1 MRETTRR
8 QLPLVP
14 PLREHY
20 HVAELEQMSR
30 ILDANPEI
38 AEAAYAELVIA
49 VRADRGAAAELSADQ
64 VVRSAI
70 LYHQNRWSYVE
81 LAFELEY
88 NAAYRAF
95 CRLGLD
101 QSTSKSALQRDIK
114 KIGPQTWEA
123 INRSVIHHARDLGIE
138 DGKTVRTDCTVTE
151 TTIHH
156 PNDGSLLW
164 DCVRVLTDKLDY
176 ASEIVNVFYR
186 DHRKRAK
193 RRLFAINNAKRM
205 KQRMKPYLD
214 LLKVTKKTLGYARRT
229 VGALKRSKHLFAP
242 KHLST
247 LQELIELT
255 MRVIDQTERRILAG
269 ESVPANEKVVS
280 IFEPHT
286 DLICKGGRETIYGH
300 KICLTAGVANL
311 ITDCVILEGN
321 PADTSLAVQMMK
333 RHVEIFGSPPEQAA
347 LDGGF
352 ASKDNL
358 DDLKDLGIEDVAF
371 SKRRELAV
379 LDMVRSSW
387 VYKRLRNF
395 RAGIEGIISFLK
407 RGLGLDRCRWKGLRS
422 FEAYTWSAIV
432 AANLLVLA
440 RHTLE

>member
-1 MRETTRR
+1 MRKTVHC

-14 PLREHY
+14 ALREHS

-30 ILDANPEI
+30 ILDANPEV
-38 AEAAYAELVIA
+38 AEAAYAELVIG
-49 VRADRGAAAELSADQ
+49 VRADRGAAAGLTADQ
-64 VVRSAI
+64 VVRSVI
-70 LYHQNRWSYVE
+70 LYHQNCWSYAE
-81 LAFELEY
+81 LAFELKY

-95 CRLGLD
+95 CRLGID
-101 QSTSKSALQRDIK
+101 QSPSKSALQRDIK

-123 INRSVIHHARDLGIE
+123 INRSLIRDAIDRGIE

-176 ASEIVNVFYR
+176 ASEVVNVFYR

-193 RRLFAINNAKRM
+193 RRLFAINNAKCM
-205 KQRMKPYLD
+205 KRRMKPYLD

-229 VGALKRSKHLFAP
+229 VGALKRSKHPFAP
-242 KHLST
+242 DHLST

-255 MRVIDQTERRILAG
+255 LPVIDQTERRILRG
-269 ESVPANEKVVS
+269 ETVPAGEKVVS

-286 DLICKGGRETIYGH
+286 DLIRKGGRETIYGH

-321 PADTSLAVQMMK
+321 PADTSLAVQMME

-347 LDGGF
+347 FDGGF
-352 ASKDNL
+352 ASKENL
-358 DDLKDLGIEDVAF
+358 DALKDMGIEDVAF

-407 RGLGLDRCRWKGLRS
+407 RGFGLDRCRWKGLRS

-432 AANLLVLA
+432 AANLLVLS
-440 RHTLE
+440 RHMLE

>member
-1 MRETTRR
+1 MRLALRH

-14 PLREHY
+14 TLREHS

-30 ILDANPEI
+30 ILDANPDI
-38 AEAAYAELVIA
+38 AEAAHADLVIG
-49 VRADRGAAAELSADQ
+49 VRADKGAHAGLSADQ
-64 VVRSAI
+64 VVRAAI
-70 LYHQNRWSYVE
+70 LYHQNRWSYAE
-81 LAFELEY
+81 LAFELAY
-88 NAAYRAF
+88 HAAYRGF

-101 QSTSKSALQRDIK
+101 QYPSKSTLQRDIK
-114 KIGPQTWEA
+114 KIGPQTWEQV
-123 INRSVIHHARDLGIE
+123 NRSLIRYARNMGIE

-164 DCVRVLTDKLDY
+164 DCVRVLTQEMSR
-176 ASEIVNVFYR
+176 ASDVVNVSYR

-193 RRLFAINNAKRM
+193 RRLFTINNAKRM
-205 KQRMKPYLD
+205 KQRMAPYLD

-229 VGALKRSKHLFAP
+229 VGALKQSKHALAQD
-242 KHLST
+242 HLAA

-255 MRVIDQTERRILAG
+255 TRVIDQTERRILQG
-269 ESVPANEKVVS
+269 ESVPATEKIVS

-286 DLICKGGRETIYGH
+286 DLIRKGGRETIYGH

-311 ITDCVILEGN
+311 ITDCLVLDGN
-321 PADTSLAVQMMK
+321 PPDTSLAVKMME
-333 RHVEIFGSPPEQAA
+333 RHAQLFDHPPEQAA
-347 LDGGF
+347 FDGGF
-352 ASKDNL
+352 ASRDNL
-358 DDLKDLGIEDVAF
+358 AGLKELGIQDVAF
-371 SKRRELAV
+371 SKRRDLAV

-387 VYKRLRNF
+387 VYKRLREF

-407 RGLGLDRCRWKGLRS
+407 RGFGLGRCRWKGRRS

-432 AANLLVLA
+432 SANLLVLS
-440 RHTLE
+440 RHALG

>member
-14 PLREHY
+14 PLREHS

-30 ILDANPEI
+30 ILDANPEV
-38 AEAAYAELVIA
+38 AEAAYAELVIG
-49 VRADRGAAAELSADQ
+49 VRADRGAAAGLSADQ
-64 VVRSAI
+64 VVRSA
-70 LYHQNRWSYVE
+70 
-81 LAFELEY
+81 
-88 NAAYRAF
+88 
-95 CRLGLD
+95 
-101 QSTSKSALQRDIK
+101 
-114 KIGPQTWEA
+114 
-123 INRSVIHHARDLGIE
+123 
-138 DGKTVRTDCTVTE
+138 
-151 TTIHH
+151 
-156 PNDGSLLW
+156 
-164 DCVRVLTDKLDY
+164 
-176 ASEIVNVFYR
+176 
-186 DHRKRAK
+186 
-193 RRLFAINNAKRM
+193 
-205 KQRMKPYLD
+205 
-214 LLKVTKKTLGYARRT
+214 
-229 VGALKRSKHLFAP
+229 
-242 KHLST
+242 
-247 LQELIELT
+247 
-255 MRVIDQTERRILAG
+255 
-269 ESVPANEKVVS
+269 
-280 IFEPHT
+280 
-286 DLICKGGRETIYGH
+286 ICKGGRETIYGH

-347 LDGGF
+347 FDGGF

-407 RGLGLDRCRWKGLRS
+407 RGLGLDRCRWRGLRS

-432 AANLLVLA
+432 AANLLVLS
-440 RHTLE
+440 RHMLD